1 MATML
6 EQRSF
11 CIFPEKVDALSAAN
25 NSFCNHFTSEDADSG
40 KRRITIELLER
51 QLLGSGYAGDDEVG

>member
-1 MATML
+1 MATIL

-11 CIFPEKVDALSAAN
+11 CIFPEEVDALSAAN
-25 NSFCNHFTSEDADSG
+25 NSFCNNFTSEDADSG

-51 QLLGSGYAGDDEVG
+51 QLLGGGYAGDDEVG